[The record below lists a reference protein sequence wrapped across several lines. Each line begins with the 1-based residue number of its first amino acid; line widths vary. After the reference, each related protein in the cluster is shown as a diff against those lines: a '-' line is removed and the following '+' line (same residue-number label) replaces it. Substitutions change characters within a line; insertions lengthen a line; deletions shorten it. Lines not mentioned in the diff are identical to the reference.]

1 MCDGPADHHLHHLLP
16 VCTEEGGTREHKGD
30 MSKEAQNDQT
40 QASGAVLTRI
50 APEVDKNSQE
60 SREFLSKQVARRCFD
75 KDCSES

>member
-1 MCDGPADHHLHHLLP
+1 
-16 VCTEEGGTREHKGD
+16 